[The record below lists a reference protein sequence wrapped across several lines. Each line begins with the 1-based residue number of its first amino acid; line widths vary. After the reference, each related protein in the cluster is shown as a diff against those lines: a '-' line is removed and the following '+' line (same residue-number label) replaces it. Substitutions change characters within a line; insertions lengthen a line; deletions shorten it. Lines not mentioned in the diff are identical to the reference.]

1 MQGRSVFAIAHR
13 LSTSARRQILVLT
26 RPHRRAR
33 THEVLLGKSGI
44 YRRLHGVQFDQPPRR
59 SNHENERTRL
69 VEALCT
75 IPIPPSCAGPS
86 ASSSRRG
93 VRSAPEAWTILRL
106 LRAQVPQREIARRIG
121 GSLCNVTRGAR
132 LLHRK
137 NCASARL
144 MDRLDAGLDRNN
156 G

>member
-1 MQGRSVFAIAHR
+1 MKPDEAHLLNALCSIDDPVEMR
-13 LSTSARRQILVLT
+13 RVLSDLLT
-26 RPHRRAR
+26 RSEIA
-33 THEVLLGKSGI
+33 
-44 YRRLHGVQFDQPPRR
+44 
-59 SNHENERTRL
+59 
-69 VEALCT
+69 ALQKRW
-75 IPIPPSCAGPS
+75 A
-86 ASSSRRG
+86 
-93 VRSAPEAWTILRL
+93 ILCL
-106 LRAQVPQREIARRIG
+106 LREGMPQREIARRIG